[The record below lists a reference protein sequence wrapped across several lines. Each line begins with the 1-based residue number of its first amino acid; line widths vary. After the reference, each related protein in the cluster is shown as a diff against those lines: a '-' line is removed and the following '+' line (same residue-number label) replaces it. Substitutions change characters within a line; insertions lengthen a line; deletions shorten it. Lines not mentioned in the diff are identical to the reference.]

1 MRTSITLIGCA
12 GALLLA
18 SACGAAAVSSSS
30 AGSTGSST
38 TTADATSVSIS
49 YPIALKVGSP
59 DGLMAR
65 CPAGTTCKVERD
77 SLGPVIRKSRWVL
90 IVYRTLACGSAARG
104 DYANPAAACHA
115 FELYAHARLTTTS
128 VCACPAVV
136 VPQAE
141 AVGSVDGRH
150 TIVTMGI
157 CGACGLGKRPLAH
170 VGMLTPGALSG
181 AAII

>member
-38 TTADATSVSIS
+38 TATDATSVSIS

-90 IVYRTLACGSAARG
+90 IVHRALACGSAARG
-104 DYANPAAACHA
+104 DYANPAAVCHA
-115 FELYAHARLTTTS
+115 FELYAHARMATPS
-128 VCACPAVV
+128 VCACPMVA

-141 AVGSVDGRH
+141 AVGSVNGRH
-150 TIVTMGI
+150 VILTMGV

-181 AAII
+181 SAIV